1 MRVLSVLPVLL
12 TSFIFKFALAAN
24 CDEDLLGENDL
35 PDSAFTA
42 TSNSE
47 TVEQPIAGV
56 SPGVDHSAKTA
67 RDMPTGGWC
76 PSRKVSTNLTEYI
89 QVDMKTVNVITKIAF
104 GPRSGVAYTPSFV
117 IRYKRE
123 ENDGWRDYK
132 MCSSNS
138 TLIISGVESNLD
150 LKLISLNPPIV
161 ARWVRIYPYSQKPMF
176 VCAKFQFYGCR
187 FSDELVEYKIPGGS
201 DFNSN
206 SYGSGLVNLRDVCYE
221 GQRDPRGGVLH
232 NGLGCLSDSR
242 VSTSTKAFDLSPWEH
257 DSERSEAAAVANG
270 DCLVGWNRSRWE
282 EARRSPSPAVDLV
295 YRFSGLRTFQALH
308 LYALNLPV
316 KKIRIPRRIEA
327 SFSIDGTTFPSTSD
341 ISSDV
346 HSYAADPLIID
357 LNAKSGRAVQ
367 LKLFFADEWIVL
379 SETRFISVAG
389 KENELAVKVAKEGS
403 AGLPASENVNPP
415 SSSSLVE
422 NNRNEESDH
431 DSNYNPNLEPEEE
444 IEVNESQNPIHDAN
458 GGPIRVIESPPY
470 QGPTMLILIL
480 VFLCCFML
488 LLVGIACFSISWMKN
503 RRKKRQQSMREDMQ
517 SASGKQFK
525 SHSNSSG
532 LFKWPGL
539 TLTTGG
545 NSNLTGASQ
554 PSFDNGMGY
563 VTVPNNDPGQF
574 FAYSSVPSTQNGELT
589 DSRPLAKRLF
599 SSVAAKLFRS
609 KGKARILTPTSHQYE
624 QVVAQSSHSSPSVN
638 PNAANPIF
646 QSQQSAPSFPVT
658 SLPVHTANGVIQI
671 DLKRS
676 NPTLIVNGHP
686 LLQYQQTQQQYQQQ
700 QHQGTESMNRGA
712 NYFPTF
718 SNRQPESS
726 VVYQSVQGESDADSL
741 AASTM
746 SPEYASASLLGG
758 QTGSGIP
765 YMAGMG
771 GWGVGDYSTTQRQLV
786 DVSTSTQA
794 IMQPPFYVPQS
805 SQQQQQQQNSAA
817 VAAAYAWTSPNGA
830 FIQRSL
836 SQQQF
841 HQPFWAP
848 QTVSQG
854 VPMAHEVASSTH
866 SGESSSD
873 QFSSR
878 LGNGSNRDPSS
889 TIYGF
894 TGQST

>member
-1 MRVLSVLPVLL
+1 MRDISFFIILLS
-12 TSFIFKFALAAN
+12 SFIFKLTLAAN

-47 TVEQPIAGV
+47 TVEQPIAGIN
-56 SPGVDHSAKTA
+56 PGVDHSAKTA

-89 QVDMKTVNVITKIAF
+89 QVDMRAVNVITKIAF
-104 GPRSGVAYTPSFV
+104 GPRSGVAYTAAFV

-123 ENDGWRDYK
+123 ESGDWRDYRT
-132 MCSSNS
+132 CSSNS
-138 TLIISGVESNLD
+138 TLILSGVESNLD

-161 ARWVRIYPYSQKPMF
+161 ARWVRIYPYSQKPMY

-187 FSDELVEYKIPGGS
+187 FSDELVEYRIPGGS
-201 DFNSN
+201 DFTST
-206 SYGSGLVNLRDVCYE
+206 SYGLAPVNLRDICYE
-221 GQRDPRGGVLH
+221 GQSDPRGGILH

-242 VSTSTKAFDLSPWEH
+242 VSTSTRAFDLSPWQH
-257 DSERSEAAAVANG
+257 DSGKSGAASVTDGN
-270 DCLVGWNRSRWE
+270 CLVGWNRSRWE
-282 EARRSPSPAVDLV
+282 EARRAPSPVVDLV
-295 YRFSGLRTFQALH
+295 YRFSGLRTFQVLH
-308 LYALNLPV
+308 LYALNLPA
-316 KKIRIPRRIEA
+316 KKIRIPRRIEL
-327 SFSIDGTTFPSTSD
+327 SFSIDGKTFPSTPD

-357 LNAKSGRAVQ
+357 LNAKSARSVQ
-367 LKLFFADEWIVL
+367 LKLFFADEWIIL
-379 SETRFISVAG
+379 SETRFISVTG
-389 KENELAVKVAKEGS
+389 KENELGGKVDKEGS
-403 AGLPASENVNPP
+403 VGTSAKGNVNPSP
-415 SSSSLVE
+415 SITSVE
-422 NNRNEESDH
+422 KIDPVN
-431 DSNYNPNLEPEEE
+431 NYNPNLEPEEVAE
-444 IEVNESQNPIHDAN
+444 LDDPIHNPNVGAIR
-458 GGPIRVIESPPY
+458 PIEPPPY
-470 QGPTMLILIL
+470 QGPTMLVLIL

-488 LLVGIACFSISWMKN
+488 LLVGVACFSISWMKN
-503 RRKKRQQSMREDMQ
+503 RRKKRQMGMRGDIQ
-517 SASGKQFK
+517 SANGKLFK
-525 SHSNSSG
+525 SHSNSTG

-539 TLTTGG
+539 SLTTGG
-545 NSNLTGASQ
+545 NSNITGTSQ
-554 PSFDNGMGY
+554 PSFDNGMSY
-563 VTVPNNDPGQF
+563 VTTPNNDPGQF
-574 FAYSSVPSTQNGELT
+574 FAYSGVVSTHTGEST

-609 KGKARILTPTSHQYE
+609 KGKARILTPTFHQYE
-624 QVVAQSSHSSPSVN
+624 QVVAQSSHSSPAVN
-638 PNAANPIF
+638 PNTTNPTF

-671 DLKRS
+671 DLKQS

-686 LLQYQQTQQQYQQQ
+686 LLQYQQIPQQQYQQPQ
-700 QHQGTESMNRGA
+700 QQRGTETMNRGT
-712 NYFPTF
+712 NYFSTF
-718 SNRQPESS
+718 NNRQPESS

-758 QTGSGIP
+758 QTGSGMP
-765 YMAGMG
+765 YVSGIG
-771 GWGVGDYSTTQRQLV
+771 GWGVGDYSTAQRQLV

-794 IMQPPFYVPQS
+794 MIQPSFYVPQS
-805 SQQQQQQQNSAA
+805 SQHQQKSAA
-817 VAAAYAWTSPNGA
+817 VAEAYAWASPNGP

-848 QTVSQG
+848 HPVSQG
-854 VPMAHEVASSTH
+854 APMGHEVASSTH

-894 TGQST
+894 AGQST